1 MKKSVLSLIAI
12 CLAFG
17 TWAQIDTSQ
26 KYFKSPTI
34 PAFNLKKVPD
44 SSSFTNDLLQKNK
57 PTMLVFFDPDCD
69 HCQLATKNITAKI
82 NKLQDVQIVMV
93 SIYDFAKMT
102 KFYKDYKIAK
112 YPNITLARDGIY
124 DLVRFY
130 NVSAIPDVYVY
141 DKDGKLLNHFK
152 KEIPI
157 DEIIALF

>member
-1 MKKSVLSLIAI
+1 MKKTVFIFVATCI
-12 CLAFG
+12 TFG
-17 TWAQIDTSQ
+17 ALAQIDTSQ
-26 KYFKSPTI
+26 KYFKLPTI
-34 PAFNLKKVPD
+34 PSFSIIKVPD
-44 SSSFTNDLLQKNK
+44 SSSFTNNQLQTNK
-57 PTMLVFFDPDCD
+57 PTILVFFDPDCD

-82 NKLQDVQIVMV
+82 DQLKDVQIIMV
-93 SIYDFAKMT
+93 SIYDFGKMK

-141 DKDGKLLNHFK
+141 DKKGKLLNHFK
-152 KEIPI
+152 KDIPV